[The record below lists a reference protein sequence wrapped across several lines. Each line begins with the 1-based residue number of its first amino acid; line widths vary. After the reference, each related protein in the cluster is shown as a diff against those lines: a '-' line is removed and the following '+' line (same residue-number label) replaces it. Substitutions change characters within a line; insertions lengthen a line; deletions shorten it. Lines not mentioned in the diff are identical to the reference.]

1 MRAIAPVG
9 LFRTALAHLLFLFGI
24 CLSNHAWAQTTITLG
39 AGAQTSGSFTVSP
52 LNPTAPSI
60 RSQFVYQATDILAAG
75 GTAGDITAIGFQV
88 VAAPSQPLQN
98 FTIRLRNTARVNA
111 AVQETQPFE
120 TVLTLASYTPT
131 AGGFDLLTLD
141 SAFTWNGDSNLL
153 VETCFYTPGAFTA
166 GAQLQVDPVTNGLIY
181 GSGSSDQCGPGAT
194 FNSPSTDLPQLQLTF
209 TSGAALPSIDVT
221 PDSLALSTTLCNDV
235 LDTSLL
241 ISNTGA
247 APLSWTV
254 LAQGSLTDD
263 FEGGNLNPDLWDV
276 SASNGFSYSS
286 VCGLASGSSALYF
299 GLCCSRQVTTN
310 PLSVFAGSTVQF
322 DLFISTGNCG
332 EAAESVDFVVLEYS
346 NNGGPW
352 ININTYDVSSFSSF
366 PLVQE
371 AVPPGAYGNAT
382 RFRWRQP
389 TFFGSGFDY
398 WGLDDVSIQGS
409 GLTNASFAAIPD
421 SGTVAPGGSQLVNL
435 SFDLA
440 GLPNGTYNFNLQV
453 LSNDLSQPQV
463 DVPVSITINGQADLV
478 FLDSCVVF
486 DTVMQFTS
494 MMDSFTIRNAGC
506 DSLDVNNITSTSI
519 AYTVPNFAP
528 LTLGPGDSATF
539 AVTFAPTAVQPY
551 PAALIVSSSLGTDSL
566 CLSGVGGGAPVAQLS
581 PDSLAVTIA
590 SCDDSVTVPLQVINA
605 GTGVMDWGL
614 DALGGGVTF
623 EDSSQIFFPFGDAS
637 TVHTFSG
644 WPGTPDSVRLTIT
657 INGDFD
663 NGSEF
668 ADLRIEGT
676 FIQQIPDGNVSNG
689 IDIVFTIVLG
699 GPQLA
704 AWLADGQLQVEID
717 NSSAVDLNIG
727 AGQDFHKVKVETL
740 GATWLQAT
748 PAMGTTLPGDT
759 STVQV
764 QVSSS
769 GLNSGVYP
777 TDICLTS
784 NDPLTPQLCI
794 PTQLTVIGAPAIA
807 FSDSCAAFDTL
818 QQFTSATDTVWLL
831 NTGCDSLVIS
841 GLALSDT
848 TFSVQPG
855 SLTVAA
861 GDSTPLAITFAPTDT
876 GQYSAT
882 LDIFNNAGDTT
893 LCLQGY
899 SAGAPI
905 IGVVPDSLSATIN
918 GCDDSVQL
926 DLQVLNTGLGDLNW
940 QVGGTSA
947 DTYDSTS
954 LQFYTSTG
962 ASTVHQFSG
971 LPIGV
976 DTVMVTITLNGDF
989 NGSTESAELLIEGVS
1004 FGVIPDGNVSNGT
1017 NITFTQLLTGSQ
1029 LATFLAD
1036 GILVVTIQNSNGVNT
1051 GQGGTNSHRVQVQAS
1066 GVIWLTAMPLTGT
1079 TAVGDTG
1086 LVQITLS
1093 STGLI
1098 DGLYQTNVC
1107 IVSDDPQTPQLC
1119 VPLSLTVIGT
1129 PAIALPDSCLDFPS
1143 TMQFTEATDSVWV
1156 RNPGCDTLFVSQVTG
1171 GGDAFNADT
1180 TSFAILPGDSLAVPI
1195 TFSPDTVGSY
1205 SGVMTFVSDAGDS
1218 TICVTGSAFGA
1229 PTAVVAPSA
1238 LNVTLPGCADSLS
1251 VPLTVYNQGLSD
1263 LGWILTGGEGYDS
1276 TSFQNFTFSG
1286 QATTHLFSGL
1296 PSSTDTLTVVVTMA
1310 GDFDFSSEL
1319 ATISIEGNSPTTI
1332 PDGDVSNG
1340 TNIVQTYT
1348 YTGAQVASWLAD
1360 GQLQV
1365 VIDNSSQVDVFS
1377 GIGNFHQV
1385 QVLINGASWLSLTPS
1400 QDTTAAGDSTVVQA
1414 TFSSQGL
1421 VAGVYTDT
1429 LFLVSNDP
1437 LNSPIPVPVTLNI
1450 TGAVSIA
1457 FSDTLV
1463 SFDSTFVGF
1472 TDQQSLIITNALCD
1486 TMEVLSISNSDPVFG
1501 FTAPST
1507 PFLIAPYDTL
1517 TVPLTFSPTAIGPYL
1532 DSLVVSYRAKDSTT
1546 TFDSLVYLQGVGVG
1560 TPILAFSPD
1569 SINASLNA
1577 CSDSVT
1583 IPVTLY
1589 SNGSGTVNWT
1599 ANVSASST
1607 NLQDDFEGGSP
1618 NSSLWSLIQGGFIG
1632 TGCQTANGVGAL
1644 YFNGSPRRATTVPI
1658 NTQGG
1663 GLVNFFLRI
1672 GTGAF
1677 PCEDADL
1684 GDGDFVVLEY
1694 NAGAG
1699 WQNLRTFH
1707 PDSFATFTL
1716 LQIPLPPA
1724 AQSASTQIRW
1734 RQLNWAGSSFDHWAI
1749 DDVSITTGT
1758 DSSLQVS
1765 INPNQGSIPAGDS
1778 TVVQVTIAVS
1788 QLNNGQYP
1796 LLVELLSNDPS
1807 DSIQY
1812 IPGLLTIT
1820 GQPVVTTNPASGEFC
1835 FGDSIQLTA
1844 DLSGQLNWSTG
1855 QTTQSIFAYQSDSI
1869 TVALT
1874 YPNGCTIS
1882 SLPAVVMELPEITS
1896 SIVLSGVGANCA
1908 GNVLDLSVG
1917 GGTPG
1922 YNYLWSTGATTQDI
1936 TITSPGTFDVLIT
1949 DNANCSTRDTI
1960 QIDSLNA
1967 ILLSTLVTD
1976 VLCHGDST
1984 GAINLTVSG
1993 GDFPYTY
2000 QWSNG
2005 ATTEDL
2011 MGLTAGTYSVTV
2023 TDNNGCTATT
2033 TVQVAQPSAL
2043 GTFIAKGNVSCPGGS
2058 NGAINLFVGGG
2069 TAPYSYQ
2076 WSNGAASQ
2084 DLSGLPVGVY
2094 SVTVTDLNGCTATNS
2109 ATISEPS
2116 PITITEVSSDSC
2128 GLASL
2133 DISVSGGGSPFYFYQ
2148 WNNGATSQD
2157 LVNVPPGIYTVT
2169 VSNFNGCTATDT
2181 FSVNA
2186 VPPPPTPTISVNGDL
2201 ALCSGD
2207 SVTLTSSATQ
2217 DILWNTGDTTAS
2229 LTVSAGGSYT
2239 VSVTDAAGCTATS
2252 APVDVTVL
2260 PDAVISASANPIC
2273 NGQSITLTVNNAS
2286 SALWSTGDTTL
2297 SITVAPSVATAYSV
2311 GAVNDSGCAYV
2322 DTVTVGVLPAVPP
2335 GSVLTMLPA
2344 DGAVGQTQPLT
2355 LSWPSANNASAYDLY
2370 LWPQGTAQPATPTV
2384 SGVPVNQF
2392 VISSLNYGV
2401 TYDWQVVA
2409 TNNCF
2414 STPGVIQS
2422 FTIENLPDLVVDTIL
2437 VPGGT
2442 LFAGQN
2448 TCVNWR
2454 VRNQGLGD
2462 ANGTWTERVYL
2473 SQNQVYD
2480 PGLDPLVGT
2489 VNNSAALAAGDTST
2503 LQQVC
2508 FDLPDCILGNYY
2520 VFVFVDAGF
2529 GNGQILESDESNNTG
2544 LNANNPMTVDLPP
2557 QPDLQVTNFFRVG
2570 SGPLASGGQLFVQWT
2585 VTNLGDSLTNVSTWT
2600 DRLYLT
2606 TDSIFD
2612 PNTAVQVYDY
2622 QHSGA
2627 LDSAQSYTVNDTFQL
2642 PGFVDGRYF
2651 LFLETDAFDD
2661 VDECSPGDINEQN
2674 NVSDGD
2680 TIETFLAPPPDLVAT
2695 NVNAGLPDTVV
2706 AGSNLTVSWT
2716 TENQGLAQTLPSSWR
2731 ERIYLTPAGG
2741 GPAIVLGTF
2750 QFNAT
2755 LVANY
2760 SANRSQTVSLP
2771 SSLNGDYEVCV
2782 LMDVFD
2788 QVYEYTGETNNQTC
2802 APGLLTVEQPDLV
2815 ISSLTMP
2822 AVDSTGNPLPIT
2834 YYQKNLGPADLS
2846 GATFRDRLYWAATP
2860 GGPAIATAALP
2871 LYPNTNLPAGDSIL
2885 RTASISV
2892 PNNQSGVLYLCIQT
2906 DWFNNVAET
2915 NEGNNTTCGSAVEVR
2930 RPDFVVSSINAPTLI
2945 QAGDTFSL
2953 DWTTLNQGGAG
2964 VFGANWTDCVFLSST
2979 PTYNPNAIIPLANLN
2994 YGGDLIA
3001 GGDTTNSVNLTVGAG
3016 LAGTYY
3022 LGVFADCNDDLD
3034 EADQEGNNVLILSQP
3049 VQVVVPDLIVS
3060 RVEIPPIDST
3070 GAPFTATW
3078 VVTNVGLGD
3087 VINGQA
3093 QDELAWTDSLG
3104 GSLTPISTLNWN
3116 TPLLAS
3122 GDSVVRTATLTP
3134 PATAGPWYLCITTDA
3149 QDQINESDELN
3160 NTGCSDSL
3168 RILRPDLVVSNITAP
3183 GTVQAAQPFTVNWNS
3198 LNQGEVTLVNGFWTD
3213 CIFLSPTPSYD
3224 PATALTIGQSSY
3236 GATLAPTGSSAQQAQ
3251 ATVPYGFSGVYC
3263 LGVFTDCG
3271 NAIDELNQEGNN
3283 PLVMGPITVEAAPA
3297 ADLIPSINSLLPDTL
3312 TAGSSFTLDFT
3323 VSNQGD
3329 TTAFSLNW
3337 FDGVY
3342 LTPDPAWNGDPA
3354 TASKLDSLPHF
3365 SPLAVGSSYSQSTT
3379 VGTDPLLPAGWYY
3392 IYLYTDDAEQVYEDT
3407 LEDNNWVGDSIYIE
3421 AYPPIDL
3428 EATTFAAD
3436 SVDILP
3442 GNSLTVDYQV
3452 SNVGQGMPLV
3462 NSWSDGVYLST
3473 DSVWDVNDQLLTTV
3487 IVPGQVPPGTSY
3499 ARFNETVNIPL
3510 GTAAGPYCLLLVAD
3524 AFLAA
3529 SDVDTSNN
3537 YRCDSIFV
3545 KPTVYA
3551 DLQVSSFNCPGT
3563 GTAGQ
3568 PITLNFTV
3576 ENDAAAG
3583 GPTNTGGWSEGF
3595 FLQTAGGQI
3604 FLGSAG
3610 YTGNLASGA
3619 SYSGSVTLTLPITLP
3634 AGFYDIVMRTDRN
3647 NIVFED
3653 QNEGNNEAICNL
3665 QIDATP
3671 PADLIVSS
3679 ITRPDTAFAGKS
3691 LTVGWTVRNDGL
3703 NPASGTMT
3711 QGVYIS
3717 ADTLFSSDDV
3727 FFGSVSGP
3735 VNLAPG
3741 DSASY
3746 SLSGDL
3752 LGVPEGCFHV
3762 LVRTDV
3768 LNNIIEAS
3776 DTNNL
3781 LASPC
3786 MEVQIPLLLFNVLT
3800 PDTLTNQQE
3809 LYYRIEVDSS
3819 LIGESMIVTLTGDS
3833 ANNAFNEEY
3842 LRFGTV
3848 PTRTV
3853 YDHTVDFPFQANQTV
3868 IAPDIQFGT
3877 YYHMTYGQTNG
3888 SNEQDITLLAEI
3900 LPFDIRKVMVNYGG
3914 NTGPVTVKIEGGRFE
3929 PGMEARLE
3937 SPTLGTIVATNVI
3950 YINSTALWA
3959 TFDLVGRPLGVYDV
3973 GLYKGP
3979 NSSVGLDTALLD
3991 SGFTVQQGPANGFIG
4006 GVIPGTCS
4014 PGVSEIGQLLQVVVD
4029 HPPNTRP
4036 NRTVSMTIYYENIG
4050 NVDLPIPTRFLL
4062 STGGA
4067 PIGFTPGELSEGK
4080 TELFLEFTEAGSPPG
4095 LLRPGGKG
4103 SITVYSQ
4110 AIAPLTFELFE

>member
-1 MRAIAPVG
+1 MRAISPVG
-9 LFRTALAHLLFLFGI
+9 LFRTALAYLLLLSGI
-24 CLSNHAWAQTTITLG
+24 CVSNNARTQTTITLG
-39 AGAQTSGSFTVSP
+39 AGSLVSSGPSP
-52 LNPTAPSI
+52 INLNAPGLRGQFLYTASE
-60 RSQFVYQATDILAAG
+60 ILAAG
-75 GTAGDITAIGFQV
+75 GVPGDSIIALGFDV
-88 VAAPSQPLQN
+88 VSAPLQPLQN
-98 FTIRLRNTARVNA
+98 YTIHLKHTTNTDVSTFDYGTSGPL
-111 AVQETQPFE
+111 Q
-120 TVLTLASYTPT
+120 TVLTLPSYLPNTS
-131 AGGFDLLTLD
+131 GFDMLTLD
-141 SAFTWNGDSNLL
+141 SAFFWNGTDNLL
-153 VETCFYTPGAFTA
+153 VEVCYYTPSGFGQGGDLRYDNVPNRFTYQT
-166 GAQLQVDPVTNGLIY
+166 G
-181 GSGSSDQCGPGAT
+181 
-194 FNSPSTDLPQLQLTF
+194 STDLCPLSTLTNLSVNGVLPQLQLTF
-209 TSGAALPSIDVT
+209 ATAASQPSIAVT
-221 PDSLALSTTLCNDV
+221 PDSLALNTLTCDDV
-235 LDTSLL
+235 IDTSLL
-241 ISNTGA
+241 ISNTGT

-254 LAQGSLTDD
+254 QTQGNLTDD
-263 FEGGNLNPDLWDV
+263 FEGGSFDSDLWQAITGGFTT
-276 SASNGFSYSS
+276 SAGCGVANGSF
-286 VCGLASGSSALYF
+286 ALYF
-299 GLCCSRQVTTN
+299 DGATSRIATTN
-310 PLSVFAGSTVQF
+310 PFLAFPGDQVQF
-322 DLFISTGNCG
+322 SLVFGTSLSSPCENADPG
-332 EAAESVDFVVLEYS
+332 EDVVLEYS
-346 NNGGPW
+346 VNGGSW
-352 ININTYDVSSFSSF
+352 QFYRTYDTEDYPFFTTITEPIPVLGQ
-366 PLVQE
+366 PIRL
-371 AVPPGAYGNAT
+371 
-382 RFRWRQP
+382 RWRQV
-389 TFFGSGFDY
+389 FFNGSCCDH
-398 WGLDDVSIQGS
+398 WSLDDVTIPNLGFGNSQVVV
-409 GLTNASFAAIPD
+409 TPD
-421 SGTVAPGGSQLVNL
+421 SGTIAPGGSQLVTL
-435 SFDLA
+435 SFDLT
-440 GLPNGTYNFNLQV
+440 GLPNDTYSFTLQV
-453 LSNDLSQPQV
+453 LSNDLSSPQI
-463 DVPVSITINGQADLV
+463 DVPVSITVNGQADLV

-494 MMDSFTIRNAGC
+494 ATDTFTLRNAGC
-506 DSLDVNNITSTSI
+506 DSLTLNNITSTDL
-519 AYTVPNFAP
+519 AYTVPNFTP
-528 LTLGPGDSATF
+528 TTLGPGDSATF

-566 CLSGVGGGAPVAQLS
+566 CVSGVGGGAPVAQVS
-581 PDSLAVTIA
+581 PDSLVVTIA
-590 SCDDSVTVPLQVINA
+590 SCDDSVTLPLQVINV
-605 GTGVMDWGL
+605 GTGGMNWSL

-623 EDSSQIFFPFGDAS
+623 EDSSQIFFPFGSAS
-637 TVHTFSG
+637 TFHTFSG
-644 WPGTPDSVRLTIT
+644 WPGNPDSLRLTIT
-657 INGDFD
+657 INGDYD
-663 NGSEF
+663 SGTEF
-668 ADLRIEGT
+668 ANLLIEGT
-676 FIQQIPDGNVSNG
+676 FIQQIPDGNVTNG
-689 IDIVFTIVLG
+689 VDIVFTIVLG
-699 GPQLA
+699 GPQMA

-740 GATWLQAT
+740 GAFWLRAT
-748 PAMGTTLPGDT
+748 PSLGTTLPGDT
-759 STVQV
+759 TTVQV
-764 QVSSS
+764 QFSSS
-769 GLNSGVYP
+769 GLTSGIYSS
-777 TDICLTS
+777 DICLTS
-784 NDPLTPQLCI
+784 NDPLTPQVCI

-807 FSDSCAAFDTL
+807 FSDACAELDTV
-818 QQFTSATDTVWLL
+818 QQFTSATDTVWLI
-831 NTGCDSLVIS
+831 NTGCDSLDIS
-841 GLALSDT
+841 GLAVSDT

-855 SLTVAA
+855 ALVIAA
-861 GDSTPLAITFAPTDT
+861 GDSTPLAITFAPSDT

-882 LDIFNNAGDTT
+882 LDVFNNAGDTT

-899 SAGAPI
+899 SAGAPV
-905 IGVVPDSLSATIN
+905 IGVIPDSIQVTIN

-926 DLQVLNTGLGDLNW
+926 DLQVLNTGLGALNW
-940 QVGGTSA
+940 QIGGTA
-947 DTYDSTS
+947 GNVYDSTS
-954 LQFYTSTG
+954 LQFYSTAG

-971 LPIGV
+971 LPPGV
-976 DTVMVTITLNGDF
+976 DTVVLTITLNGDYD
-989 NGSTESAELLIEGVS
+989 GGTEFATLLVEGFS
-1004 FGVIPDGNVSNGT
+1004 FGTIPDGNVSNGVD
-1017 NITFTQLLTGSQ
+1017 ITFTQILTGSQ
-1029 LATFLAD
+1029 LSSFLAD
-1036 GILVVTIQNSNGVNT
+1036 GLLVVTIQNSNAVDDNV
-1051 GQGGTNSHRVQVQAS
+1051 GGNDSHRVQVQAS
-1066 GVIWLTAMPLTGT
+1066 GANWLSATPLSGS
-1079 TAVGDTG
+1079 TAVGDTS
-1086 LVQITLS
+1086 VVPITLS
-1093 STGLI
+1093 SAGLI
-1098 DGLYQTNVC
+1098 DGTYQANVC
-1107 IVSDDPQTPQLC
+1107 VSANDPQTPQVC
-1119 VPLSLTVIGT
+1119 VPVSLTVIGT
-1129 PAIALPDSCLDFPS
+1129 PEIALPDSCLAFPPI
-1143 TMQFTEATDSVWV
+1143 MQFTEATDSVWV

-1229 PTAVVAPSA
+1229 PTAVVAPPS

-1263 LGWILTGGEGYDS
+1263 LGWILGSDCNEVVVAINTGSFGFEVSWQMVDGQNVVVASGSGYANFSSYQDTFCIPAGNYSFRAFDS
-1276 TSFQNFTFSG
+1276 FGDGWNGGTATVSACTGNLLFVNTFTSGS
-1286 QATTHLFSGL
+1286 QATYNLSVPTCLGAG
-1296 PSSTDTLTVVVTMA
+1296 TL
-1310 GDFDFSSEL
+1310 
-1319 ATISIEGNSPTTI
+1319 
-1332 PDGDVSNG
+1332 
-1340 TNIVQTYT
+1340 
-1348 YTGAQVASWLAD
+1348 
-1360 GQLQV
+1360 
-1365 VIDNSSQVDVFS
+1365 
-1377 GIGNFHQV
+1377 
-1385 QVLINGASWLSLTPS
+1385 ASWLSLTPS
-1400 QDTTAAGDSTVVQA
+1400 QDSTAAGDSTVVQA

-1421 VAGVYTDT
+1421 VAGVYADT
-1429 LFLVSNDP
+1429 LFLISNDP

-1463 SFDSTFVGF
+1463 QFDSTFVGF
-1472 TDQQSLIITNALCD
+1472 TDQQSLVITNALCD
-1486 TMEVLSISNSDPVFG
+1486 TMEVLSLSNSDPVFG

-1517 TVPLTFSPTAIGPYL
+1517 TVPLTFAPTAIGPYL
-1532 DSLVVSYRAKDSTT
+1532 DSLLVSYRAKDSTT

-1560 TPILAFSPD
+1560 TPILAFAPD

-1577 CSDSVT
+1577 CIDSVT
-1583 IPVTLY
+1583 FPVTLY

-1599 ANVSASST
+1599 GSVSASSA
-1607 NLQDDFEGGSP
+1607 NLQDDFEGGAP
-1618 NSSLWSLIQGGFIG
+1618 NNALWSLVQGGFIG
-1632 TGCQTANGVGAL
+1632 VGCGTANGAGAL
-1644 YFNGSPRRATTVPI
+1644 YFNGGTRQATTVPLAA
-1658 NTQGG
+1658 TGG
-1663 GLVNFFLRI
+1663 GSINFALRI
-1672 GTGAF
+1672 GSAGGS
-1677 PCEDADL
+1677 CENADPSEE
-1684 GDGDFVVLEY
+1684 VVLEY
-1694 NAGAG
+1694 SLDGIA
-1699 WQNLRTFH
+1699 WQLIREYH
-1707 PDSFATFTL
+1707 VDSFTVFTPI
-1716 LQIPLPPA
+1716 QETIPVGA
-1724 AQSASTQIRW
+1724 ASAQTQFRW
-1734 RQLNWAGSSFDHWAI
+1734 RQKGNSGSSYDHWAI

-1765 INPNQGSIPAGDS
+1765 INPSQGSIPAGDS
-1778 TVVQVTIAVS
+1778 TVVLVTIAVS

-1796 LLVELLSNDPS
+1796 VLVELLSNDPA
-1807 DSIQY
+1807 DSVQY
-1812 IPGLLTIT
+1812 IPGLITIT
-1820 GQPVVTTNPASGEFC
+1820 GQPEIGLNPASGEFC

-1874 YPNGCTIS
+1874 YPNGCTIR
-1882 SLPAVVMELPEITS
+1882 SLPAVVEELPQITS

-1908 GNVLDLSVG
+1908 GNVLDLSVS

-1936 TITSPGTFDVLIT
+1936 TISAPGTFDVLIT
-1949 DNANCSTRDTI
+1949 DNANCIARDTL
-1960 QIDSLNA
+1960 QIDSLNT

-1976 VLCHGDST
+1976 VLCNGNST
-1984 GAINLTVSG
+1984 GVINLTVSG

-2000 QWSNG
+2000 LWSNG

-2011 MGLTAGTYSVTV
+2011 MGLSAGTYSVTV

-2033 TVQVAQPSAL
+2033 TVQVSQPSAL
-2043 GTFIAKGNVSCPGGS
+2043 GSFISKGNVSCPGGS

-2076 WSNGAASQ
+2076 WSNGATTQ
-2084 DLSGLPVGVY
+2084 DQIGLTAGVY
-2094 SVTVTDLNGCTATNS
+2094 TVTITDLNGCTATN
-2109 ATISEPS
+2109 ATTISEPP

-2133 DISVSGGGSPFYFYQ
+2133 DISVSGGGNPFYFYQ
-2148 WNNGATSQD
+2148 WSNGATSQD
-2157 LVNVPPGIYTVT
+2157 LVNVPPGTYTVT
-2169 VSNFNGCTATDT
+2169 VTNFTGCTATAS
-2181 FSVNA
+2181 FAVSA

-2217 DILWNTGDTTAS
+2217 NLLWNTGDTTAS
-2229 LTVSAGGSYT
+2229 LTLSAGGSYT
-2239 VSVTDAAGCTATS
+2239 VSVTDAAGCTSTS

-2260 PDAVISASANPIC
+2260 PDAFISASANPIC
-2273 NGQSITLTVNNAS
+2273 NGQTIALTVNNAS

-2297 SITVAPSVATAYSV
+2297 SITVSPSVATAYSV

-2335 GSVLTMLPA
+2335 DSVLTMLPA

-2355 LSWPSANNASAYDLY
+2355 LSWPSANNASAYDLFI
-2370 LWPQGTAQPATPTV
+2370 WPQGTAQPAAPTV
-2384 SGVPVNQF
+2384 SGVSVNQF
-2392 VISSLNYGV
+2392 VINSLSYGV

-2414 STPGVIQS
+2414 STPGVIQR
-2422 FTIENLPDLVVDTIL
+2422 FTIEDLPDLVVDTIL

-2448 TCVNWR
+2448 ICINWR
-2454 VRNQGLGD
+2454 TRNQGLGD

-2489 VNNSAALAAGDTST
+2489 VTNTAALAAGDTST

-2520 VFVFVDAGF
+2520 VFVFVDVGF

-2544 LNANNPMTVDLPP
+2544 LNANNPMSVDLPP

-2585 VTNLGDSLTNVSTWT
+2585 VTNLGDSLTNVSSWT

-2612 PNTAVQVYDY
+2612 PNSAVQVYDY
-2622 QHSGA
+2622 QHTGA
-2627 LDSAQSYTVNDTFQL
+2627 LDSAQSYTVNDAFQL

-2651 LFLETDAFDD
+2651 LFLETDALDD

-2695 NVNAGLPDTVV
+2695 NVSAGLPDTLV
-2706 AGSNLTVSWT
+2706 AGGNLAVTWT
-2716 TENQGLAQTLPSSWR
+2716 TQNQGLAQTLPSTWR
-2731 ERIYLTPAGG
+2731 ERIFLRPVGG

-2750 QFNAT
+2750 SFSAT

-2760 SANRSQTVSLP
+2760 SVNRSQTVSLP

-2815 ISSLTMP
+2815 ISSLVMP
-2822 AVDSTGNPLPIT
+2822 AVDSTGNPLPVT

-2846 GATFRDRLYWAATP
+2846 SATFRDRLYWTATP
-2860 GGPAIATAALP
+2860 GGAPLALAALP
-2871 LYPNTNLPAGDSIL
+2871 IYSNTNLPAGDSIL
-2885 RTASISV
+2885 RTASVSV

-2906 DWFNNVAET
+2906 DWFNGIAES
-2915 NEGNNTTCGSAVEVR
+2915 NESNNTTCGAAVEVN
-2930 RPDFVVSSINAPTLI
+2930 RPDFVVSSINAPSLI

-2953 DWTTLNQGGAG
+2953 DWTTLNQGSAG
-2964 VFGANWTDCVFLSST
+2964 VFGANWTDCVFFSAT
-2979 PTYNPNAIIPLANLN
+2979 PTYNPNAVIPLADLN

-3001 GGDTTNSVNLTVGAG
+3001 GGDTTNTVTLTVGAG

-3034 EADQEGNNVLILSQP
+3034 EANQEGNNVLILSQP

-3060 RVEIPPIDST
+3060 RVSIPPIDST

-3078 VVTNVGLGD
+3078 VVQNAGLGD

-3093 QDELAWTDSLG
+3093 VDRLAWTDSLG
-3104 GSLTPISTLNWN
+3104 GTLTPISTVNWS
-3116 TPLLAS
+3116 TSLLAS
-3122 GDSVVRTATLTP
+3122 GDSLVRTATITP
-3134 PATAGPWYLCITTDA
+3134 PAIAGPWYLCVTTDE

-3168 RILRPDLVVSNITAP
+3168 RILRPDLVVGTIAAP
-3183 GTVQAAQPFTVNWNS
+3183 GLVQAAQPFTVNWTS
-3198 LNQGEVTLVNGFWTD
+3198 VNQGEVGLANGFWTD
-3213 CIFLSPTPSYD
+3213 CVFLSPTPSYD

-3236 GATLAPTGSSAQQAQ
+3236 GASLAANGGSSAQQTL
-3251 ATVPYGFSGVYC
+3251 ATVPYGFSGLYY

-3271 NAIDELNQEGNN
+3271 NAIGELNQEGNN
-3283 PLVMGPITVEAAPA
+3283 ALIMGAITVEAAPA

-3312 TAGSSFTLDFT
+3312 TAGSSFTLDFS

-3329 TTAFSLNW
+3329 TTAFGLNW

-3342 LTPDPAWNGDPA
+3342 LTPNPAWNGDPA

-3436 SVDILP
+3436 SVAILP

-3473 DSVWDVNDQLLTTV
+3473 DSIWDVNDQLLTTV

-3524 AFLAA
+3524 AFLTA

-3545 KPTVYA
+3545 KPTVYP
-3551 DLQVSSFNCPGT
+3551 DLQVSSFSCPGI

-3595 FLQTAGGQI
+3595 FLQTAGGPI

-3634 AGFYDIVMRTDRN
+3634 AGFYDIVMRTDRS

-3679 ITRPDTAFAGKS
+3679 ITRPDTAFAGKA
-3691 LTVGWTVRNDGL
+3691 LTIGWTVRNDGL
-3703 NPASGTMT
+3703 NPANGTMT

-3717 ADTLFSSDDV
+3717 ADTLFSANDV
-3727 FFGSVSGP
+3727 FFGSISGP

-3781 LASPC
+3781 RASPC
-3786 MEVQIPLLLFNVLT
+3786 MEVQIPLLPFNVLT
-3800 PDTLTNQQE
+3800 PDTLINQQE

-3842 LRFGTV
+3842 LRYGTV

-3853 YDHTVDFPFQANQTV
+3853 YDYTVDFPFQANQTV
-3868 IAPDIQFGT
+3868 IAPDIEFGT
-3877 YYHMTYGQTNG
+3877 YYHLTYGQTNG

-4103 SITVYSQ
+4103 SITVYSR